1 MVSSRY
7 EGFGN
12 VLIEAMSL
20 GTPVLSTDCGG
31 PSEIL
36 SNFMKN
42 CLVPN
47 GNVKMLAKKMSAFYY
62 NPPQIDKN
70 AFQHFEASRI
80 ANEYLKLIPEK

>member
-1 MVSSRY
+1 VSSRY

-20 GTPVLSTDCGG
+20 GIPVLSTDCGG

-36 SNFMKN
+36 SHFMKN

-47 GNVKMLAKKMSAFYY
+47 GNVKMLAKKMNAFYY
-62 NPPQIDKN
+62 NPPQIHKKTL
-70 AFQHFEASRI
+70 QRFEASRI
-80 ANEYLKLIPEK
+80 AKEYLKLIPEK